1 MKLTAKL
8 FLAIILM
15 VALFGCQSESQYQ
28 YKDNPNLHQVV
39 IKEVQQTTSYT
50 YLFMKEGGK
59 EYWAAIPRMDVQVG
73 KIYYYDGEMEMAGFY
88 SRELEKT
95 FDVIYFLEN
104 ISEEPFAEKKLIAPG
119 EEKGSPTSE
128 KKGSISISA
137 AEGSVTIEQLFAN
150 MKEYEGKTIKVT
162 GQVVK
167 YNSGILN
174 MNWAHL
180 QDGTE
185 HDGNYDITITTTDQ
199 VKVGDVATFE
209 GTVVLDKDF
218 GAGYH
223 YEMIIEDAV
232 LLEER

>member
-1 MKLTAKL
+1 MRSSTKL
-8 FLAIILM
+8 FLAIFLTA
-15 VALFGCQSESQYQ
+15 ALLGCQSESQYQ

-88 SRELEKT
+88 SRELDKT
-95 FDVIYFLEN
+95 FEVIYFLEN
-104 ISEEPFAEKKLIAPG
+104 ISDEPFAAQKLIAPG
-119 EEKGSPTSE
+119 QEKGSPTSE
-128 KKGSISISA
+128 KKSSISIHA
-137 AEGSVTIEQLFAN
+137 EEGSVTIAQLFAN
-150 MKEYEGKTIKVT
+150 MKEYEGKIIKIT

-167 YNSGILN
+167 YNSAILN
-174 MNWAHL
+174 KNWAHL

-199 VKVGDVATFE
+199 VKVGDIATFE

-218 GAGYH
+218 GAGYL
-223 YEMIIEDAV
+223 YEMLIEDAV
-232 LLEER
+232 LLNER